1 MTTMFLTDVYSNPD
15 EYVSS
20 LKKKGFED
28 FNDGVNVFKNVQKL
42 WYER

>member
-20 LKKKGFED
+20 LKKKDLKILMMVLMFL
-28 FNDGVNVFKNVQKL
+28 KMYKS
-42 WYER
+42 

>member
-20 LKKKGFED
+20 LKKKGFEE
-28 FNDGVNVFKNVQKL
+28 GKKV
-42 WYER
+42 